1 MAKQPTITTTT
12 TGFASADAINLNF
25 TNIQSQFDNTVSRD
39 ASAPNA
45 MAGDLDMNDNDI
57 INVGSMDVAS
67 LTVNQL
73 DITDI
78 FATTGLLGDIAALS
92 LVQGD
97 LLYYDGVNIVRLPIG
112 TADQALKVTGGFPTW
127 AVDLDTDTDT
137 VGVTVEEDNVSVQT
151 NVTVVNFLTG
161 LQATAPIVTVDGS
174 NNVTVD
180 LDTFVNG

>member
-1 MAKQPTITTTT
+1 
-12 TGFASADAINLNF
+12 
-25 TNIQSQFDNTVSRD
+25 
-39 ASAPNA
+39 

-57 INVGSMDVAS
+57 INVGTMDVAN

-73 DITDI
+73 DLTDI
-78 FATTGLLGDIAALS
+78 FTTTGLLGDIAALN